1 MIRWIWACWQHPLI
15 FSSFFL
21 PIVGKH
27 VHRSFHSRAPVYVC
41 LLTSCGR
48 HITTPPG
55 TFRKGSEQS
64 MRTFTCTET
73 QLNMKC
79 IPYKNGREKHPWK
92 AGESHPSS
100 QVCTCTELYSLSSMP
115 LRLILSALHGSLGPV
130 ARCALGLA
138 SPQGRDL
145 DLKERSERKKKQTL
159 KSRVLGE
166 RRQTAYQ
173 RLINP
178 WSVICTVR
186 PLRIGI
192 KTRDARGRVRLRD
205 GRRGGVMGQWE
216 GARSPREGIKEIS
229 FRWNEL
235 HCHLARIFFVSLISF
250 SPSLSQSRQRT
261 REKRWDK
268 I

>member
-1 MIRWIWACWQHPLI
+1 M
-15 FSSFFL
+15 
-21 PIVGKH
+21 GKH
-27 VHRSFHSRAPVYVC
+27 VHRSFHARAPAYIR
-41 LLTSCGR
+41 LLTSCGLR
-48 HITTPPG
+48 VTTLPG
-55 TFRKGSEQS
+55 TFGKGSEQS
-64 MRTFTCTET
+64 VRTFTCTET

-79 IPYKNGREKHPWK
+79 IPYKNGRERRPWK

-100 QVCTCTELYSLSSMP
+100 QVCTCAELYSPSSMP
-115 LRLILSALHGSLGPV
+115 LRLIPSAPHGSLGPV
-130 ARCALGLA
+130 ARCELWVWLLHREETRTSKRG
-138 SPQGRDL
+138 Q
-145 DLKERSERKKKQTL
+145 KERRKKNL

-186 PLRIGI
+186 PPRIGI

-205 GRRGGVMGQWE
+205 GRRGGVIGQRE
-216 GARSPREGIKEIS
+216 GARSPGEGIKEIS

-250 SPSLSQSRQRT
+250 SPSLSQSRNRT
-261 REKRWDK
+261 REKCWDK

>member
-1 MIRWIWACWQHPLI
+1 M
-15 FSSFFL
+15 
-21 PIVGKH
+21 GKH
-27 VHRSFHSRAPVYVC
+27 VHHSFHSRAPVYIC
-41 LLTSCGR
+41 LLTSCGQ
-48 HITTPPG
+48 HITTLPG
-55 TFRKGSEQS
+55 TFRKRSKQS
-64 MRTFTCTET
+64 MQTFTCTET
-73 QLNMKC
+73 QLNSKC
-79 IPYKNGREKHPWK
+79 IPYKNEREKHPWK

-115 LRLILSALHGSLGPV
+115 PRLILSAPHGSLGPV
-130 ARCALGLA
+130 ARCELWVCLLHREETWTSKRG
-138 SPQGRDL
+138 Q
-145 DLKERSERKKKQTL
+145 KERKKKYL

-250 SPSLSQSRQRT
+250 SPSLSQSRNRT
-261 REKRWDK
+261 REKRRDK